1 MAAVLH
7 SSTLKSNIK
16 LVVSR
21 VFPIANSWSR
31 GVGWTEFI
39 VILMKEL
46 GLHRSDWEYENKEVK
61 GKVQKK

>member
-1 MAAVLH
+1 
-7 SSTLKSNIK
+7 
-16 LVVSR
+16 LVVSC

-46 GLHRSDWEYENKEVK
+46 GLHRSYWEYGNKEVK
-61 GKVQKK
+61 GEVQKK